1 MSYRVTSPLVLAR
14 DKEGKVHERY
24 EGAVIDWLNDDQK
37 RHFLEAELVVK
48 IGSAAAEPEPVV
60 EANDGDKPS
69 ADAVKQELIDWLVAN
84 AVDEDGNDYT
94 ESALKPKN
102 KDQLWELIDA
112 VE

>member
-48 IGSAAAEPEPVV
+48 IG
-60 EANDGDKPS
+60 
-69 ADAVKQELIDWLVAN
+69 W
-84 AVDEDGNDYT
+84 
-94 ESALKPKN
+94 
-102 KDQLWELIDA
+102 
-112 VE
+112 